1 MLHAGS
7 VSDYGNS
14 SCPNIVVIPNVCQSR
29 PDGVQVWLLAALCC
43 WTLCAQSALVMLK
56 AVVHNS
62 GCDADN
68 LPA

>member
-1 MLHAGS
+1 MLHAGT

-43 WTLCAQSALVMLK
+43 WTLCAQSASVMLK
-56 AVVHNS
+56 AVVH
-62 GCDADN
+62 
-68 LPA
+68 L